1 MLPFLTSGLVAS
13 TKSLFCKTF
22 RSFGIND
29 YCNNYF
35 KIHFKEHNVLN
46 FNIKHLNCL
55 DVTLKLDSIQF
66 KFFQSR
72 SRISFRISR
81 KTSFEISQIFTDFQ
95 LEIRVE
101 RTLSPNQSIM
111 PKFSTKSLF
120 SWANQKPDKKHQF
133 ENSSQAYISY
143 IRYFDFSFFVEID
156 AFITS
161 TTFPKSPKLL

>member
-1 MLPFLTSGLVAS
+1 MFLFLTSGLVAS

-66 KFFQSR
+66 KFFQSP
-72 SRISFRISR
+72 SRISFRIS
-81 KTSFEISQIFTDFQ
+81 KKQ
-95 LEIRVE
+95 
-101 RTLSPNQSIM
+101 
-111 PKFSTKSLF
+111 FSK
-120 SWANQKPDKKHQF
+120 
-133 ENSSQAYISY
+133 
-143 IRYFDFSFFVEID
+143 
-156 AFITS
+156 
-161 TTFPKSPKLL
+161 

>member
-1 MLPFLTSGLVAS
+1 MFLFLASGLVAS

-72 SRISFRISR
+72 SRISKKQVS
-81 KTSFEISQIFTDFQ
+81 K
-95 LEIRVE
+95 LA
-101 RTLSPNQSIM
+101 
-111 PKFSTKSLF
+111 KFSLIFSWRSELNGHWVQIRALCLSFRPNRCFPGPIRSRTKSINLKTHLRLTFLTFGISIFRF
-120 SWANQKPDKKHQF
+120 SLK
-133 ENSSQAYISY
+133 
-143 IRYFDFSFFVEID
+143 
-156 AFITS
+156 
-161 TTFPKSPKLL
+161 